1 MLTVSRYS
9 NGSNR
14 LRCLTLIFASGVMTA
29 GHRSRSKV
37 WVSVSKGDIAVS
49 LTSIFEISSLTFYDN
64 DRLYSKSVK
73 HRARCLSVSTVS

>member
-29 GHRSRSKV
+29 VRRGLKV
-37 WVSVSKGDIAVS
+37 KVIGQGQRFGLV
-49 LTSIFEISSLTFYDN
+49 L
-64 DRLYSKSVK
+64 
-73 HRARCLSVSTVS
+73 ARVILL

>member
-1 MLTVSRYS
+1 LFNLDICKWGYDCSSPGTKSE
-9 NGSNR
+9 
-14 LRCLTLIFASGVMTA
+14 

-37 WVSVSKGDIAVS
+37 WVSVSKGGIAVS